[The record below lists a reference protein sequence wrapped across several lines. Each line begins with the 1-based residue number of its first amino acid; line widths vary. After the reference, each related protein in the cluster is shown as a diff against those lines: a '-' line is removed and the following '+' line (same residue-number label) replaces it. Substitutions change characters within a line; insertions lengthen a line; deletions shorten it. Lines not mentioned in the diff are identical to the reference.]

1 MKIKAAKHKKAL
13 HYDGVEYKADKDG
26 YCDVPETVAYRAGWA
41 KKPEKA
47 KAEIPPEKAE
57 LVEKALE
64 LGIGNRST
72 LERWGIERL
81 KSEISDAET
90 EGDSGDDHEDDE
102 EDNDNNPNEDNAD
115 AHSANEDGEGDSGD
129 ENG

>member
-1 MKIKAAKHKKAL
+1 MCA
-13 HYDGVEYKADKDG
+13 
-26 YCDVPETVAYRAGWA
+26 ETVAYRAGWA

-81 KSEISDAET
+81 QNEIDAVEKDSEDGLG
-90 EGDSGDDHEDDE
+90 EGGEDDSE
-102 EDNDNNPNEDNAD
+102 E
-115 AHSANEDGEGDSGD
+115 
-129 ENG
+129 